1 MSQEKAALMSTYIC
15 HDCQQPVHSSD
26 ALLRSI
32 NFQRVAYCRDCWAD
46 NHGGVPSPRESRE
59 DIPAAQDA

>member
-1 MSQEKAALMSTYIC
+1 MSTYIC
-15 HDCQQPVHSSD
+15 HDCQQAVHSSD

-46 NHGGVPSPRESRE
+46 NHGG
-59 DIPAAQDA
+59 IPAPRAEMDEVVARQEA